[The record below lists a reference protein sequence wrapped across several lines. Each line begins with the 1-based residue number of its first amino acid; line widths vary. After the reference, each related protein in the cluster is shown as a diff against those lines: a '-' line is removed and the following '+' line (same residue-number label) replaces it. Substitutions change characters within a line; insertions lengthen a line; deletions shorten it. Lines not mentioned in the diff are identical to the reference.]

1 MISLNPNVWGLG
13 AMVTISRAWNR
24 WPAGIEAELQLG
36 PLNVSINWTWKKE
49 DRWEQNKRVN

>member
-13 AMVTISRAWNR
+13 AMVTFSRAFNR
-24 WPAGIEAELQLG
+24 WPAGIEADLQLG

-49 DRWEQNKRVN
+49 DSWRKNVSR